1 MSLIKAGDTHG
12 NTLEKPETIAIC
24 AVGTAYSGKA
34 EWAQATLK
42 SHENIRGIIIAGGG
56 HGEKE
61 ENWKEQI
68 EKALSGLDVLII
80 TMDRLLDPG
89 QLRDCAA
96 YLNELGISDLSIQY
110 FPPRPLWDLLR
121 LDSEHHYALGA
132 QDLKRQLGSQQIEDK
147 YWEAVELVSRQD

>member
-1 MSLIKAGDTHG
+1 LSQIKAGDTHG

-34 EWAQATLK
+34 EWAQATLR
-42 SHENIRGIIIAGGG
+42 SHENIQGAIISGGG
-56 HGEKE
+56 PGERE

-96 YLNELGISDLSIQY
+96 YLIELGISDISIQY
-110 FPPRPLWDLLR
+110 FPLRPLWDLLR
-121 LDSEHHYALGA
+121 LDSQHHYAVGA
-132 QDLKRQLGSQQIEDK
+132 PELKRQLGSQQMEDK
-147 YWEAVELVSRQD
+147 YWDAVESVGQHG